1 MTDIVEAEIER
12 LIALP
17 YTRILVPDEEAGY
30 SAEVLEF
37 DGCFSAGD
45 TGEEALANIEGA
57 MHDWL
62 EEELNAGHSIPGPMG
77 LREFSGKLVLR
88 LPESVHR
95 RAAMRASREGVS
107 LNQLLVV
114 AVTHFL
120 AEEDVV
126 DRLGDALAERL
137 RPSA

>member
-1 MTDIVEAEIER
+1 MSKASEAEIAR

-17 YTRILVPDEEAGY
+17 YTRMLVPAEEGGY
-30 SAEVLEF
+30 TAEVLEF
-37 DGCFSAGD
+37 DGCFSEGD

-62 EEELNAGHSIPGPMG
+62 EEVLASGQSIPEAMG
-77 LREFSGKLVLR
+77 DHEYSGKLVLR

-95 RAAMRASREGVS
+95 RAAIRANREGVS

-114 AVTHFL
+114 AVTHYL
-120 AEEDVV
+120 AQEDVI
-126 DRLGDALAERL
+126 DRLGDSLSERL
-137 RPSA
+137 RPSS